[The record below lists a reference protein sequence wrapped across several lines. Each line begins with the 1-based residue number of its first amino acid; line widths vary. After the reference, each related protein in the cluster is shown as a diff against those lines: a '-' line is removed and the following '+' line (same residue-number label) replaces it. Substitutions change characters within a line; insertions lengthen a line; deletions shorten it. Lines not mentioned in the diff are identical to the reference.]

1 MKPTANRKET
11 RTVLHV
17 NENISLEEQIAIR
30 AYELWRQR
38 SCGDGSDLHDWFQ
51 AEREINEWHQKKNEG
66 K

>member
-1 MKPTANRKET
+1 MKTTANRKET
-11 RTVLHV
+11 RTVLPV

-30 AYELWRQR
+30 AYELWRLR
-38 SCGDGSDLHDWFQ
+38 SCGHGSDLHDWFQ

>member
-1 MKPTANRKET
+1 MKTTANRKET

-38 SCGDGSDLHDWFQ
+38 SCGEGSDLND
-51 AEREINEWHQKKNEG
+51 
-66 K
+66 